1 MVGPS
6 RFGLRVGRKTASSHA
21 AKKFLISFLWK
32 LSMRLYHFA
41 SLLSIGMAIASP
53 TAHAEDVP
61 PSPYGKNDEI
71 GAANLVTPASVR
83 EAVKL
88 VRTGKTYPLAVVM
101 DKNLP
106 AFRHR
111 SFHLTNVQPN
121 EAGGATMGPNKFT
134 FNDEL
139 VVGWTGVGT
148 QLNGIGHIG
157 IDNVYYNG
165 NKASDFVTVEGVTK
179 LGIEKVPPIVA
190 RGIVLDMTALYGTP
204 VVPADTEF
212 TVADIE
218 TVLGRE
224 GITIHRGDVVLF
236 NTGWLELIGKD
247 NRKFLDVEPGIGM
260 EAAQW
265 LADKGIIA
273 FGGDTW
279 ASEIYPAKD
288 GRVFPINQF
297 MLAHKGIYNLEL
309 IDSRPLVRDHAWEFL
324 FVLGQPL
331 YRGSTQVNINPVA
344 IR

>member
-1 MVGPS
+1 MTAMLALGLGSVTLPAQAQDVQASRYGP
-6 RFGLRVGRKTASSHA
+6 T
-21 AKKFLISFLWK
+21 
-32 LSMRLYHFA
+32 
-41 SLLSIGMAIASP
+41 
-53 TAHAEDVP
+53 
-61 PSPYGKNDEI
+61 DEI
-71 GAANLVTPASVR
+71 GAANLITSDSVLK
-83 EAVKL
+83 AVKL
-88 VRTGKTYPLAVVM
+88 VKTGKTYPLGVPI

-111 SFHLTNVQPN
+111 SFHLTNVQPS

-157 IDNVYYNG
+157 IDNVYYNR
-165 NKASDFVTVEGVTK
+165 NRAQDFVTVEGVKK
-179 LGIEKVPPIVA
+179 LGIEKVPPMVT
-190 RGIVLDMTALYGTP
+190 RGVVLDMTALYGGP
-204 VVPADTEF
+204 IIPEKTEF

-218 TVLGRE
+218 KVLKME
-224 GITIHRGDVVLF
+224 GITIQKGDVVLF

-247 NRKFLDVEPGIGM
+247 NDKFLGVEPGIGM

-265 LADKGIIA
+265 LAGKGIVA

-279 ASEIYPAKD
+279 ASEIYPASD
-288 GRVFPINQF
+288 GREFPVNQF
-297 MLAHKGIYNLEL
+297 MLAQNGIYNLEL
-309 IDSRPLVRDHAWEFL
+309 IDSRALVRDKAWEFL

-331 YRGSTQVNINPVA
+331 YKGSTQVNINPVA